1 VVRTVPLLAP
11 CRLGCSR
18 FVQGRDA
25 EPGWW
30 TLKLT
35 ALRRPFIRFPSPEA
49 TSVFQKVT
57 EVIEVTGNH
66 LDK

>member
-1 VVRTVPLLAP
+1 VARTVPLLAP

-35 ALRRPFIRFPSPEA
+35 ALRSPFIRFPSPEA
-49 TSVFQKVT
+49 IPVPKKLLRLSRLPVT
-57 EVIEVTGNH
+57 T
-66 LDK
+66 